1 MLYILIETEITAIG
15 KKDSTLSIAFV
26 KDSFCNNLYIPDSK
40 ISNEKKKKK
49 KYAQIVTY
57 IITKNF
63 YYFENLIRDLGVPI
77 ILSFVM
83 KNNGECI
90 VISFA
95 TTINPSTTKP
105 IFHV

>member
-49 KYAQIVTY
+49 KVRANCY
-57 IITKNF
+57 IH
-63 YYFENLIRDLGVPI
+63 YYQEFLL
-77 ILSFVM
+77 L
-83 KNNGECI
+83 
-90 VISFA
+90 
-95 TTINPSTTKP
+95 
-105 IFHV
+105 

>member
-49 KYAQIVTY
+49 KSTRKLLHTLLPRIS
-57 IITKNF
+57 ITLK
-63 YYFENLIRDLGVPI
+63 
-77 ILSFVM
+77 ILFV
-83 KNNGECI
+83 I
-90 VISFA
+90 
-95 TTINPSTTKP
+95 
-105 IFHV
+105 